1 VAAAAVALAIP
12 ALTVVWLG
20 WLLLRSDQELDR
32 QRVQERLD
40 AAAGLVVGALDRALT
55 MVDQRLVTVGGASGS
70 ARQDAASAFRLD
82 PADGTVVVFGGEE
95 AWSSRPLPWYPG
107 DAVMPDDAAA
117 FDFID
122 AEGLEFRDD
131 LAGAAAAYHGLSRSA
146 DPGVRAGAMARLAR
160 VARKRGQE
168 ATALAAYDAL
178 ASMTDVTALGRPADL
193 LARFE
198 RLALLQ
204 STTASPGA
212 GRDGSPSRP
221 SAESRALDEALLAG
235 RWHLARSQFDF
246 YRSRIVGR
254 AGSPSRP
261 SPPATIS
268 HPLVIAEAVS
278 STAEAVA
285 AAAPTTPGARVA
297 WSNAHGRGI
306 AVWRRVGD
314 RVAALVT
321 TQAWLERTWLAD
333 VRAIARGQRAHVSLT
348 TADGT
353 EWLDG
358 ALAGP
363 TLRRSAADTGLP
375 VTIRVASA
383 DLAGDTSRFGG
394 RRRLLA
400 GIVAALALLMVGAGY
415 VAARG
420 LAREVAAARLQSDFV
435 AAVSHEFRTPVA
447 SVRQL
452 SELLEDGRVADEGKR
467 REYYARIRRQAG
479 RLQRLVENLLDFG
492 RMEADAAEY
501 RMERLDTADLVRDVT
516 QEFEGEGRGSGRM
529 VDVVMHEP
537 LPSIVGDREAL
548 GRALW
553 NLLDN
558 AAKYAPASAPIRVE
572 AAVEDGG
579 VTIRVR
585 DEGPGIPLDEQS
597 RIFDKFVRGG
607 HARESGAKGT
617 GLGLAMVRHIVR
629 AHGGEVSVESEP
641 GRGSTFTI
649 SIQAMKD
656 ASRE

>member
-1 VAAAAVALAIP
+1 
-12 ALTVVWLG
+12 
-20 WLLLRSDQELDR
+20 
-32 QRVQERLD
+32 
-40 AAAGLVVGALDRALT
+40 
-55 MVDQRLVTVGGASGS
+55 
-70 ARQDAASAFRLD
+70 
-82 PADGTVVVFGGEE
+82 
-95 AWSSRPLPWYPG
+95 
-107 DAVMPDDAAA
+107 MPDDPAA

-122 AEGLEFRDD
+122 AEGLEFRGN
-131 LAGAAAAYHGLSRSA
+131 LAGAAAAYQQLSRSA
-146 DPGVRAGAMARLAR
+146 DPGVRAGALARLAR
-160 VARKRGQE
+160 VARKRGQA
-168 ATALAAYDAL
+168 ATALAAYDTL
-178 ASMTDVTALGRPADL
+178 ATMTDVTALGRPADL
-193 LARFE
+193 LARIE
-198 RLALLQ
+198 RLAVLEALGD
-204 STTASPGA
+204 AA
-212 GRDGSPSRP
+212 RVA
-221 SAESRALDEALLAG
+221 AEARSLDEALLSG

-246 YRSRIVGR
+246 YRSRLTGH
-254 AGSPSRP
+254 PSLASLKPNGEDGTRL
-261 SPPATIS
+261 A
-268 HPLVIAEAVS
+268 IAEAVS
-278 STAEAVA
+278 ATAEVVA
-285 AAAPTTPGARVA
+285 AAAPATPGARVA
-297 WSNAHGRGI
+297 WSNAHGRGFV
-306 AVWRRVGD
+306 VWRRVGD

-353 EWLDG
+353 EWLDE

-420 LAREVAAARLQSDFV
+420 LAREVAAARLQSNFV

-452 SELLEDGRVADEGKR
+452 SELLEDGRVADESKR

-516 QEFEGEGRGSGRM
+516 QEFQGEGRGSGRT
-529 VDVVMHEP
+529 VDVVMHGP

-558 AAKYAPASAPIRVE
+558 AAKYSPAEAPIHVE
-572 AAVEDGG
+572 TTVEDGG

-585 DEGPGIPLDEQS
+585 DEGPGIPPDEQP
-597 RIFDKFVRGG
+597 RIFDKFVRGS

-617 GLGLAMVRHIVR
+617 GLGLAMVRHILR
-629 AHGGEVSVESEP
+629 AHGGEVSVESAP
-641 GRGSTFTI
+641 GRGSTFTLRLEPVGTPRRGVHVL
-649 SIQAMKD
+649 QQ
-656 ASRE
+656 